1 VRKIGEHTIRGRLES
16 EDGVELVDGASVRIR
31 LFSGDFRKAYR
42 VTKFLVIS
50 GDQSNTDGMGR
61 LTTEQDVDSGSFQY
75 VNMADQRQI
84 AWATINGT
92 ADINMVDMVGLVARD
107 NLVVEDLYMTFRG
120 PSGVE
125 SMNYY
130 IECDVMELDEMQGP
144 LVMVQ
149 NRSQG

>member
-1 VRKIGEHTIRGRLES
+1 MKKIGEHTIRGRL
-16 EDGVELVDGASVRIR
+16 DAADGASIADGEFVRIN
-31 LFSGDFRKAYR
+31 LFGGDYRKAYR

-61 LTTEQDVDSGSFQY
+61 LTTEQDVPSDVFDY
-75 VNMADQRQI
+75 VDMSDPRQI
-84 AWATINGT
+84 AWASINGST
-92 ADINMVDMVGLVARD
+92 DLNMIDMVGLVVRD

-120 PSGVE
+120 PTGVS

-130 IECDVMELDEMQGP
+130 IECDIMELEEMQGP